1 MPKIVDWDARRDE
14 ILSATW
20 RVIARDGIAKA
31 TIRAIAREAGC
42 SRGILAHYFD
52 DKADILGSALVMS
65 HRRVGARMAASTAGC
80 SGLDALRIVMLEALP
95 LDERRDL
102 EAQIEISFWGRAL
115 GNPVL
120 RDLQHREF
128 DRLRRRLRTHLD
140 EARSLGELG
149 DHVDLD
155 LATHQLVVL
164 IDGVSAERVLYP
176 DRVPPE
182 RQVDLLDRLLDG
194 LRSPA
199 ANAVAARPGARA
211 GQSVSS
217 SA

>member
-1 MPKIVDWDARRDE
+1 
-14 ILSATW
+14 
-20 RVIARDGIAKA
+20 
-31 TIRAIAREAGC
+31 
-42 SRGILAHYFD
+42 
-52 DKADILGSALVMS
+52 
-65 HRRVGARMAASTAGC
+65 
-80 SGLDALRIVMLEALP
+80 MLEALP

-115 GNPVL
+115 GNPAL

-128 DRLRRRLRTHLD
+128 DRLRKRLRAHLA
-140 EARSLGELG
+140 EARSLGQLG

-176 DRVPPE
+176 DRVPPR

-194 LRSPA
+194 LRSPDVGD
-199 ANAVAARPGARA
+199 AVANGPAVPRTSRPAALRD
-211 GQSVSS
+211 
-217 SA
+217 